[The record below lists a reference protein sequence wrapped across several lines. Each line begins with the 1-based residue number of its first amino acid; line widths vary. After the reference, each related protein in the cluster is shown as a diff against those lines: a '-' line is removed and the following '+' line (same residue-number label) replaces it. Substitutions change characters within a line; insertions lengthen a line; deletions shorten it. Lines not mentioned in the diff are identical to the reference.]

1 MLALLLCVA
10 KSFPRRGWGFR
21 PMQASGPRP
30 MRRPLLIGD
39 SAGALARWVFGA

>member
-1 MLALLLCVA
+1 MLALFFCVA
-10 KSFPRRGWGFR
+10 RSFPRRGCGFH

-39 SAGALARWVFGA
+39 GAGALARWVFGA